1 MAHELMRQGAGHAA
15 ERKGETDVLN
25 RAGMAGLHD
34 GSHKLS
40 LLFAADVPGEQAG
53 PHISYKSGVIA
64 LTKRR
69 IHQGKRFRRMGKQFD
84 ARLDYGHRASGYPS
98 IFKCLYAFAVAI
110 LPREVRFKNPH

>member
-1 MAHELMRQGAGHAA
+1 MAHELMRQGAGHAD
-15 ERKGETDVLN
+15 ERKGELTCST
-25 RAGMAGLHD
+25 GLAWPDSTD

-53 PHISYKSGVIA
+53 PHIGHKSGVIA

-84 ARLDYGHRASGYPS
+84 TRLDYGHMVSGYPS